1 MKALLSSLA
10 AILCIPVASRPAPA
24 QTSAI
29 TGERIRPHVQFLASD
44 LLEGRGVGV
53 RGGTLTEEY
62 LAAAF
67 AATGAKPAGDVV
79 DGKRTYFQ
87 KVPLVGVTTVAAE
100 SEFAG
105 LNYATDW
112 VGSTQRQQS
121 VEQIQAETVFAGH
134 GISAPEF
141 KWDDYARTDVRGKIV
156 VLFTNEPPSTDAR
169 FFGGKSLTYY
179 GRWVYKFEE
188 AARRGAVACL
198 IIHTDASAG
207 YGWEVVR
214 NSWGKEDPQ
223 VPARAGENALAFAG
237 WLTASAAEKLFG
249 RSVPELLQRADTR
262 GFSPFALGKTL
273 TLKIAA
279 KIRPIET
286 RNVVAMVE
294 GSDPA
299 LKDQAVI
306 YSAHWDHLGID
317 PALAGDQIY
326 NGAVDNAVGCGMII
340 ELARAWSALPQKPRR
355 SAIFLAVTAEE
366 SGMRGSQYYA
376 QSPAVPLRD
385 TQLNLNFDAV
395 PPYGRPKDLVAIG
408 AERTTAWPLLQE
420 AAQRFGFAIS
430 PDPRPEQGSYY
441 RSDHFMFAKG
451 GVPAFSLGLGMRYE
465 GAGAEQSMAARQAYT
480 KRYHQ
485 PGDEYSSD
493 WDWAGVEAVAQLGFV
508 LGVNAAN
515 HPGLLSWQPRD
526 EFLRVRESS
535 AKAK

>member
-1 MKALLSSLA
+1 MA
-10 AILCIPVASRPAPA
+10 AGCLTAPA
-24 QTSAI
+24 QTSAL
-29 TGERIRPHVQFLASD
+29 TGERIRPHVQFLSSD

-53 RGGTLTEEY
+53 RGGELTAEY

-67 AATGAKPAGDVV
+67 ASAGAQPAGDTVN
-79 DGKRTYFQ
+79 GRRTYFQ
-87 KVPLVGVTTVAAE
+87 RVPLVGVTTLAAD

-105 LNYATDW
+105 LRYADEW
-112 VGSTQRQQS
+112 IGATQRQRPL
-121 VEQIQAETVFAGH
+121 EEIDAEAIFLGH

-141 KWDDYARTDVRGKIV
+141 RWDDYARTDVRGKIV
-156 VLFTNEPPSTDAR
+156 VLFTNEPPSTDAK
-169 FFGGKSLTYY
+169 FFGGKALTYY

-188 AARRGAVACL
+188 AARRGALACL
-198 IIHTDASAG
+198 IVHTNESAG

-223 VPARAGENALAFAG
+223 VPARPGENALAFAG
-237 WLTASAAEKLFG
+237 WLTAPSAEKLF
-249 RSVPELLQRADTR
+249 RRPVAELLQKADTR
-262 GFSPFALGKTL
+262 GFQPFSLGQRLK
-273 TLKIAA
+273 LKIAA
-279 KIRPIET
+279 KVRPIET
-286 RNVVAMVE
+286 RNVIAMVE

-299 LKDQAVI
+299 LKHQAVV

-317 PALAGDQIY
+317 PALNGDGIY
-326 NGAVDNAVGCGMII
+326 NGAVDNAVGCGVII

-376 QSPAVPLRD
+376 QNPAVPLRD

-420 AAQRFGFAIS
+420 AAQRFGFVIG

-465 GAGAEQSMAARQAYT
+465 GPHADKAIAARQAYT

-485 PGDEYSSD
+485 PSDEYADD
-493 WDWAGVEAVAQLGFV
+493 WDWAGIEAVAQLGLV
-508 LGVNAAN
+508 LGTNAAN
-515 HPGLLSWQPRD
+515 RPGLLTWQPAD
-526 EFLRVRESS
+526 EFLRVREASL
-535 AKAK
+535 KAR